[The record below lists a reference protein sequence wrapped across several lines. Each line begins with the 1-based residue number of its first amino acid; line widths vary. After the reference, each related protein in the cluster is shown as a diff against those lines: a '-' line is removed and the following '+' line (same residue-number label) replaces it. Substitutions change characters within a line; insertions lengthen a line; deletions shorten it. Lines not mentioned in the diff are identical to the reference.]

1 MSRAARRIAA
11 TKPYIFQTLHEMKTE
26 AAGRGVDVIDL
37 GVGNPDRRPAPEIVA
52 ALHEELDDTR
62 SPSHSYPPYAGLLP
76 FRQAIATWYEQRFG
90 VTVDPNREVLPLV
103 GTKEGLGHLLLA
115 VLDPGDTLLIPT
127 PAYPAYAGAASVAE
141 ANVVEVPLREEAGF
155 RIEPDRIPA
164 DVARRAKLMIVNYP
178 GNPTGA
184 CCDLEHYRQIF
195 EFAREHDILIA
206 SDIAYADLVLDE
218 DTPAPSFLEVPGAK
232 DLAVEF
238 YSFSKT
244 YSMAGWR
251 VGFAAGNEELIRLLL
266 KLKSNLDFGVF
277 PAIQRAAAR
286 TLLGSRDPID
296 DLCRTYRG
304 RRDRIV
310 SGLRAAGWNVSSPSA
325 SMYIWTRIPEGY
337 PNSLA
342 FVRDLFER
350 TGVLL
355 SPGSGFGD
363 AGEGFVRISLIA
375 DEDRL
380 EEVVRR
386 VRESG
391 VCERGTRR
399 VG

>member
-1 MSRAARRIAA
+1 
-11 TKPYIFQTLHEMKTE
+11 
-26 AAGRGVDVIDL
+26 
-37 GVGNPDRRPAPEIVA
+37 
-52 ALHEELDDTR
+52 
-62 SPSHSYPPYAGLLP
+62 
-76 FRQAIATWYEQRFG
+76 
-90 VTVDPNREVLPLV
+90 
-103 GTKEGLGHLLLA
+103 
-115 VLDPGDTLLIPT
+115 
-127 PAYPAYAGAASVAE
+127 
-141 ANVVEVPLREEAGF
+141 
-155 RIEPDRIPA
+155 
-164 DVARRAKLMIVNYP
+164 
-178 GNPTGA
+178 
-184 CCDLEHYRQIF
+184 
-195 EFAREHDILIA
+195 
-206 SDIAYADLVLDE
+206 
-218 DTPAPSFLEVPGAK
+218 LEVPGAK

-286 TLLGSRDPID
+286 TLLGSREPIA
-296 DLCRTYRG
+296 DLCRTYRD

-325 SMYIWTRIPEGY
+325 SMYVWTRIPDGY
-337 PNSLA
+337 SDSLT

-355 SPGSGFGD
+355 SPGSGFGN
-363 AGEGFVRISLIA
+363 AGEGFVRISLVV
-375 DEDRL
+375 EEERL

-391 VCERGTRR
+391 VCERGTRSL
-399 VG
+399 G